1 MRIALVSA
9 DSSVPAEDFEALA
22 GALAD
27 RGAQVSTP
35 AWEESAQWREFD
47 GVIAEFVSAA
57 SPRRAE
63 FLNWAAATA
72 AVTPLWNP
80 LPLIAWNSDKHYLTE
95 LAAHGVATV
104 PTVRTAPGQRWVP
117 PEVPEYVVKPA
128 VFCAGKDSA
137 RFGRH
142 PVERAQAIRHAEQ
155 LMSQGHTVLTQ
166 PYQHGIDACGE
177 TSLVYLDGRFSHA
190 LTRETALHR
199 GSGPYAGGRFATKV
213 VATTASRAE
222 RHLADQAVTVISA
235 GFGIPLYARVDLVP
249 GEDSRPLL
257 IGCELTRPTLYLRH
271 HGPSA
276 ATLAAALLRR
286 LAAKAPNLVG

>member
-9 DSSVPAEDFEALA
+9 DHGVPCEDFGALG
-22 GALAD
+22 GALAEH
-27 RGAQVSTP
+27 GAIVSTP
-35 AWEESAQWREFD
+35 AWDERTPWAEFD

-57 SPRRAE
+57 SSRRAE
-63 FLNWAAATA
+63 FLAWAAATA
-72 AVTPLWNP
+72 AVTPIWNP
-80 LPLIAWNSDKHYLTE
+80 LPLVAWNSDKHYLTE

-104 PTVRTAPGQRWVP
+104 PTVRTSPGQRWVP
-117 PEVPEYVVKPA
+117 PETSEYVVKPA

-142 PVERAQAIRHAEQ
+142 PVERALAARHAEQ
-155 LMSQGHTVLTQ
+155 LLSQGHTVLTQ
-166 PYQHGIDACGE
+166 PYQRGIDACGE

-213 VATTASRAE
+213 TATIASRAE
-222 RHLADQAVTVISA
+222 RERADGVVAVISA

-249 GEDSRPLL
+249 GEDARPLL
-257 IGCELTRPTLYLRH
+257 IGCELTRPVLYLRH
-271 HGPSA
+271 HAPA
-276 ATLAAALLRR
+276 ASTLAGALLSR
-286 LAAKAPNLVG
+286 LTAKAPYLVG